1 MSFSVEQAF
10 VGRDEIRSPLKTPA
24 WKAIV
29 QHVIER
35 LAHKRCRTVKHDA
48 DIFGLVKM
56 VRYVPGGVLRKALL
70 IGGNFACV
78 SFRQNVLHKGFVIL
92 IQLLVSFQLYLR
104 PIGALPG
111 LSFVVRNRGL
121 AIFKR

>member
-1 MSFSVEQAF
+1 M
-10 VGRDEIRSPLKTPA
+10 GRDEIRSPLKTPA

-56 VRYVPGGVLRKALL
+56 VYSMVRYVPGGVLRKALL

-78 SFRQNVLHKGFVIL
+78 SFRQNVFHKGFVIL
-92 IQLLVSFQLYLR
+92 IQLLVSLQLLLR

-111 LSFVVRNRGL
+111 LSFVVRDRGL